1 MESPAG
7 DVGDKVS
14 GDQRVVGAVGPKT
27 VAILGAGVM
36 GSTLLSGLI
45 RSGRVAAELVITG
58 RNAERAEMLA
68 GTYGVRLM
76 SNIDAAQVAD
86 TLVLVVKPQDMEGL
100 LAEIRGHVA
109 HGALVVSLAAGITTA
124 FLEDRL
130 PVGTAVVRVMPNT
143 PALVDEGMA
152 ALSPG
157 RHCDEVHLVE
167 AEELLRSCGKVLRVA
182 EKHQDAVTAISG
194 AAQTAD
200 TLVLVVKPQDM
211 EGLLAEIRGH
221 VAHGALVVSLAAGI
235 TTAFLEDR
243 LPVGTA
249 VVRVMPNTPALV
261 DEGMAALSP
270 GRHCDE
276 VHLVE
281 AEELLRSCGK
291 VLRVAEKHQDAVTA
305 ISGSGPAYIFYVVE
319 AMIEAGVLLGMPRTT
334 STELV
339 VQTLYGAA
347 TMLKETGQHPTVLRE
362 QVSSPGGTTMAALR
376 QLDDHKVRAAFVT
389 AIEAAAERS
398 KQLASGST

>member
-1 MESPAG
+1 MERPAEE
-7 DVGDKVS
+7 VGENTP
-14 GDQRVVGAVGPKT
+14 GTGGGVGPKT

-45 RSGRVAAELVITG
+45 RSGRDPAELIITG
-58 RNAERAEMLA
+58 RNAERAEQLA
-68 GTYGVRLM
+68 ERYGVRLM
-76 SNIDAAQVAD
+76 SNAEAAQAAD

-100 LAEIRGHVA
+100 VAEVRSHVPK
-109 HGALVVSLAAGITTA
+109 GALVVSLAAGITTA
-124 FLEDRL
+124 FLEERL

-152 ALSPG
+152 AVSPG
-157 RHCDEVHLVE
+157 AHCDEVHLIE
-167 AEELLRSCGKVLRVA
+167 AEGLLRSCGKVLRVA
-182 EKHQDAVTAISG
+182 EKH
-194 AAQTAD
+194 
-200 TLVLVVKPQDM
+200 L
-211 EGLLAEIRGH
+211 
-221 VAHGALVVSLAAGI
+221 
-235 TTAFLEDR
+235 
-243 LPVGTA
+243 
-249 VVRVMPNTPALV
+249 
-261 DEGMAALSP
+261 
-270 GRHCDE
+270 
-276 VHLVE
+276 
-281 AEELLRSCGK
+281 
-291 VLRVAEKHQDAVTA
+291 DAVTA

-347 TMLKETGQHPTVLRE
+347 TMLKETGLHPTVLRE

-398 KQLASGST
+398 KQLASGSG